1 MNRYQIISMHESADG
16 SREANVLM
24 AENSPFRLEM
34 RSKEY
39 PHTVLTKYFTTVQQ
53 AEDAAEDYVL
63 RA

>member
-1 MNRYQIISMHESADG
+1 MNNYQIISMHESTDG
-16 SREANVLM
+16 ARSANVLM

-34 RSKEY
+34 RSTEH